1 MIGKLDS
8 FQVQFEFIL
17 AEQKDIGEHFQILFK
32 YHEKYTLVV
41 TKDFM

>member
-1 MIGKLDS
+1 MIGKSDS
-8 FQVQFEFIL
+8 FQVQFELIL
-17 AEQKDIGEHFQILFK
+17 AEQKEAGKRFQILFK